1 MAINARLVMLSLLFM
16 MMISL
21 VVEAVGVSS
30 VGSKNTAQTS
40 LLDKIG
46 ISLICSFIFF
56 LFRLLYILLDQ

>member
-1 MAINARLVMLSLLFM
+1 MLSLLFM

-21 VVEAVGVSS
+21 VVEAVGESS